1 MAFTA
6 AAQAAQNIG
15 GEVKKPLLQKKPLM
29 LKKDGQTTTEAPKL
43 EKKPAPLLKKAE
55 PKVEPVEVEE
65 SVSVIETKVEQ
76 VLPKAETK
84 VTEAEVKEEKEIE
97 TKVEPVADKKTE
109 TKATEEKKE
118 EKPKRTRTKKDTTPT
133 TASMPVAVSDMT
145 FEEALEKIKSTFV
158 DDEWDNKRNEI
169 IDRIN
174 DIVIPSDA
182 NSSVVRNIIEQ
193 LNSVKN
199 EIWADAADAEAV
211 FENVCEL
218 IDITRTL
225 YGSGGSNEQA
235 RKKSGVEACMNFK
248 DADGQNVN
256 LFEVRAEARMRYMFY
271 KGAMMKIKSTHDLL
285 VGIQAMLKVEKSVLG
300 GEA

>member
-43 EKKPAPLLKKAE
+43 EKKPAPLLKKSE
-55 PKVEPVEVEE
+55 PKVEPVEPEE
-65 SVSVIETKVEQ
+65 SVPVIETKVEQ

-84 VTEAEVKEEKEIE
+84 ATEVEIKEEKEIE

-109 TKATEEKKE
+109 VKATEEKKE

-158 DDEWDNKRNEI
+158 DDEWDNKRNNI

-218 IDITRTL
+218 IDMTRTL